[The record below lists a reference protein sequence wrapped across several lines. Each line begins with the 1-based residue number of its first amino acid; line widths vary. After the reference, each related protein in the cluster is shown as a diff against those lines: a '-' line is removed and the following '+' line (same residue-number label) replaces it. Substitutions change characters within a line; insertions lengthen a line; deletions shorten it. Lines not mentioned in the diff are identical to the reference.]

1 MIVNLWLSVDIRISH
16 GFGFRA
22 LSMPMDT
29 WMGHGEAGGSGFG
42 SDFAI
47 FVQTSSIAIL
57 IVS

>member
-1 MIVNLWLSVDIRISH
+1 MWIFVYPTGLDLERYPCPWILS
-16 GFGFRA
+16 
-22 LSMPMDT
+22 

-47 FVQTSSIAIL
+47 FVQTSSIAIF